1 VAHFRVIYEFDREA
15 GVLIAQEH
23 KQLIEAEDFDEA
35 QQKALDELS
44 KPYFVVD
51 YEEQHGDDVVVTQR
65 TILLT
70 RFVRR
75 FCLVPDH
82 DM

>member
-1 VAHFRVIYEFDREA
+1 MAHFRVIYEFEREA

-51 YEEQHGDDVVVTQR
+51 YEEQHGDDTVVTQR

>member
-44 KPYFVVD
+44 KPYFVVE
-51 YEEQHGDDVVVTQR
+51 YEEQHGDNVVVTQR